1 MSLSRPGPLMGFFW
15 MLAICTL
22 WSTAGVVS
30 RQLELAVSGEVAFW
44 RSLFCGITLLLV
56 LFFQFGFSGTGRRL
70 RNMGLAG
77 LASGVFWAI
86 MFTCFMVAI
95 VLTTV
100 TNTLLIV
107 SSAPLFAAVLS
118 GWVLRE
124 RISIP
129 TLFSIAIAGIGLWWM
144 LQSGLSR
151 ESLLGS
157 LIAIGTP
164 IAAACNLVLLKR
176 KQGEVSFIPAVMLG
190 GFISVLV
197 LLPFIFPLKAST
209 TDILWLAFLG
219 VFQLAIPCSL
229 MVWLSRYLTVL
240 EISLLS
246 LLEVIL
252 GPFWAWLWGGEII
265 SVTTLQ
271 GGGLV
276 LGALIFNTLARR

>member
-1 MSLSRPGPLMGFFW
+1 
-15 MLAICTL
+15 
-22 WSTAGVVS
+22 
-30 RQLELAVSGEVAFW
+30 
-44 RSLFCGITLLLV
+44 
-56 LFFQFGFSGTGRRL
+56 
-70 RNMGLAG
+70 
-77 LASGVFWAI
+77 

-176 KQGEVSFIPAVMLG
+176 KQGEVSFVPAVMLG